1 MAIRESQ
8 TLMPEER
15 KGTSYLSESMF
26 VSTEISGLAIEHPDD
41 VDSIVKKA
49 EEYSSSLLWY

>member
-1 MAIRESQ
+1 
-8 TLMPEER
+8 MPEER

-49 EEYSSSLLWY
+49 EEYSSSLL